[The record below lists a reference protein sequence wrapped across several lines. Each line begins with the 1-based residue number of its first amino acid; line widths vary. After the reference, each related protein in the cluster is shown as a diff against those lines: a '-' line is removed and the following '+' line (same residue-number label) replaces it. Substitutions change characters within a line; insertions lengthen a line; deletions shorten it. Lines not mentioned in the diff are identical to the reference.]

1 MFNYGRESQ
10 ERRFKERS
18 ITQVSMGAVMVVC
31 TLPLYKDNFADPHLV
46 ITYDVYMGDK

>member
-31 TLPLYKDNFADPHLV
+31 TLIRKISLIPHQV
-46 ITYDVYMGDK
+46 ITYDVYISDK